1 MMTLSLN
8 PNYLSPECHKLKVVQ
23 ICDVRQDEDYA
34 TQADLDQG
42 KNNETRKP
50 LRFGKSTLHPSPCT

>member
-1 MMTLSLN
+1 MTLSLN
-8 PNYLSPECHKLKVVQ
+8 PNYLSPEYHKLKAVH

-42 KNNETRKP
+42 KIMKQGSSE
-50 LRFGKSTLHPSPCT
+50 GW